1 MTTAEPRPPRR
12 QPILNLPPLT
22 KALLITNVAIHLL
35 RLALPMATDIKL
47 VLNLAFV
54 PARYTLSPAV
64 EWQAVVAPI
73 TYQFLHGG
81 AMHLIMNMLVMAA
94 FGAGVERRMGVL
106 RTLVFY
112 LACGVAG
119 ALAHLAA
126 YPTSFGP
133 VVGASAGISGL
144 FGGVLWIIRQRH
156 EQRSRQRLFTL
167 AVIWIALAAA
177 TGIMGMPGDG
187 DVVVAWVAHIGGFVA
202 GLILFP
208 LLLPRT
214 ARPHGRA

>member
-1 MTTAEPRPPRR
+1 MTNAEPHPPRR

-22 KALLITNVAIHLL
+22 KALLIANVAVHVL
-35 RLALPMATDIKL
+35 RIALPPSMDLKL
-47 VLNLAFV
+47 VLSLAFV
-54 PARYTLSPAV
+54 PARYTLSPSV

-81 AMHLIMNMLVMAA
+81 AAHLILNMLVMSA
-94 FGAGVERRMGVL
+94 FAAGVERRMGLL
-106 RTLVFY
+106 RTLIFY

-119 ALAHLAA
+119 ALAHLTV

-156 EQRSRQRLFTL
+156 EQRSRHRLFTL
-167 AVIWIALAAA
+167 AVVWIALMAA
-177 TGIMGMPGDG
+177 TGLMGMPGDG
-187 DVVVAWVAHIGGFVA
+187 DVVVAWVAHIGGFVV
-202 GLILFP
+202 GLVLFP

-214 ARPHGRA
+214 ARPRHNA